1 MSGWARGR
9 VTGRLGFRLMVAV
22 AVALTPL
29 AFLSYSQ
36 ALRSESEAQAR
47 AQSAL
52 FGETLLAV
60 TPQLS
65 EINRTRGVAA
75 ALASTIDRAIG
86 DDAACSAEMAR
97 IVATT
102 PDISFAS
109 FVRRDGLMTCASTGR
124 PGNFVGP
131 RLDALN
137 KDPRPML
144 MVMPRGQFTGETVL
158 IVTHPVRDAG
168 GVLGYVSLSIPHRAL
183 RQASADTLTD
193 SNRRQSLAGLV
204 TFDAEGTVL
213 TAMYGLETVYLR
225 LPVGQ
230 PLRDFVG
237 QEPAT
242 FTGETLTGEE
252 RNFAVMPIV
261 PDVLYVLGVWQDP
274 VPTGSK
280 LLNNLPLWA
289 VPLAMWLASLAA
301 AWIGAELQVLR
312 PVRSLRQSIITF
324 ADGNRNVPPPDL
336 EDAAN
341 ELHDVGEAFERMI
354 SAVIH
359 NEAELED
366 SLHQKE
372 VLLREVHHRVKN
384 NLQLIASIMNLQM
397 RKSVSPEAR
406 QLLKGLQ
413 DRVMSLAT
421 VHRELYQTSGLTEV
435 DTRELLESIVAQVM
449 RMGSAPDRPLG
460 ATTLI
465 APIRLSP
472 DQAVPLSLIVTEAL
486 TNALKHAVHSIGTAP
501 RLSVT
506 LDRLHSDRAVLT
518 IANDLQSD
526 DPARKVTDPDST
538 GLGHQL
544 LAAFATQ
551 LGGQLFVGEEQGR
564 FVVRLEFP
572 VKPARPDLTAVP
584 EASG

>member
-1 MSGWARGR
+1 
-9 VTGRLGFRLMVAV
+9 
-22 AVALTPL
+22 L
-29 AFLSYSQ
+29 A
-36 ALRSESEAQAR
+36 A
-47 AQSAL
+47 
-52 FGETLLAV
+52 

-75 ALASTIDRAIG
+75 ALASTIDKVLG
-86 DDAACSAEMAR
+86 DNAACSAEMAR

-102 PDISFAS
+102 PDISFAG
-109 FVRRDGLMTCASTGR
+109 FVRRDGTMTCTSNGR
-124 PGNFVGP
+124 PGNVAGP

-137 KDPRPML
+137 RDPRPML
-144 MVMPRGQFTGETVL
+144 MVMPQGQFTGETVL
-158 IVTHPVRDAG
+158 IVTHPVRDVG
-168 GVLGYVSLSIPHRAL
+168 GLLGHVSLSIPHRAL
-183 RQASADTLTD
+183 REASADTLTD
-193 SNRRQSLAGLV
+193 NTRRQSLAGLI
-204 TFDAEGTVL
+204 TFDADGTVL
-213 TAMYGLETVYLR
+213 TAMYGLESVYRR

-242 FTGETLTGEE
+242 FAGETLSGEE
-252 RNFAVMPIV
+252 RSYAVMAIV
-261 PDVLYVLGVWQDP
+261 PNVLYVLGIWQEP
-274 VPTGSK
+274 KPTGS
-280 LLNNLPLWA
+280 LLLGNLPLWA
-289 VPLAMWLASLAA
+289 VPLAMWLASLTA

-312 PVRSLRQSIITF
+312 PVRSLRRSIITF
-324 ADGNRNVPPPDL
+324 ADGNRTVPPPDL

-341 ELHDVGEAFERMI
+341 ELHDVGEAYERMI
-354 SAVIH
+354 SAVIR

-397 RKSVSPEAR
+397 RKSVTPEAR

-435 DTRELLESIVAQVM
+435 DARELLESIVAQVM
-449 RMGSAPDRPLG
+449 RMGSASDRPLD
-460 ATTLI
+460 ASTAI

-486 TNALKHAVHSIGTAP
+486 TNALKHAVRSIGSEP
-501 RLSVT
+501 RISVT
-506 LDRLHSDRAVLT
+506 LDLMQSGRAVLT
-518 IANDLQSD
+518 VANDLQSN
-526 DPARKVTDPDST
+526 DPGREVTDLEGT

-544 LAAFATQ
+544 LAAFSTQ
-551 LGGQLFVGEEQGR
+551 LAGQLFVGEEHGR

-572 VKPARPDLTAVP
+572 VKLPNPI
-584 EASG
+584 